1 MEGNNQHRVGHEES
15 DVNALAVGKFAIA
28 LALIAISSLVLLFG
42 LFRYF
47 QSRETAGQTAPSEYA
62 SQAGKV
68 PPEPRLQPAPVAD
81 LQAIRAAEDQVLNSY
96 GWVDSQKGVVR
107 IPIARAIDLLAQ
119 RGLPSRPQG
128 EAQNK

>member
-1 MEGNNQHRVGHEES
+1 MEENSQHRVGHEES

-47 QSRETAGQTAPSEYA
+47 QSRETAKQPRSEFA
-62 SQAGKV
+62 SQAGKL
-68 PPEPRLQPAPVAD
+68 PPEPRLQSAPVLD
-81 LQAIRAAEDQVLNSY
+81 LQAIRAAENQVLNSY
-96 GWVDSQKGVVR
+96 GWVDPQKGVVR

-119 RGLPSRPQG
+119 RGLPSRPQT